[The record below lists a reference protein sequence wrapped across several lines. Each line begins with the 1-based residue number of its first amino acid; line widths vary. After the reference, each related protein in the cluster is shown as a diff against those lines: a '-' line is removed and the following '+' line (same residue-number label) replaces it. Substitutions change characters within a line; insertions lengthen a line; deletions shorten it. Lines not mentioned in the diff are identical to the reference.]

1 MLARERARSACGG
14 SRPSPTARLQCKST
28 VCGLNGFLPSAKADG
43 SLHLNP
49 QPRSSSTAFRALA
62 PPPLWAAADL
72 TGGRINVGVHELL
85 SLDEDLGPQPNRPN
99 EVLK

>member
-49 QPRSSSTAFRALA
+49 QPRSAPLA

-72 TGGRINVGVHELL
+72 TGRRINVGVHELL